1 MPHTQLPHIM
11 KLDLL
16 CLTEEAIM
24 VLLDQ
29 KYFQF
34 QSLTGTL
41 EPFLD

>member
-16 CLTEEAIM
+16 CLTEEARM

-29 KYFQF
+29 KYSQF
-34 QSLTGTL
+34 PS
-41 EPFLD
+41 